1 MYASAR
7 EFFDAAREA
16 ARDAER
22 IARQLDSMERRA
34 LALGGGGFEGRVRCT
49 PDPDRIGRGV
59 AAKVD
64 NEAVLRERQ
73 QADRALVD
81 AACELLYGAD
91 RRSGLYALVGWPADA
106 IFHHYLALRTW
117 DETADMLGYSVRYT
131 QRSVA
136 WALDMADAA
145 GDTMTRLG
153 LGFAADTDT
162 EARERDANK
171 EDADGKQTDPR
182 AAGGAG
188 AHGAGAAG
196 AH

>member
-22 IARQLDSMERRA
+22 IARQLDGMERRA
-34 LALGGGGFEGRVRCT
+34 LALGGGGFEGRVRST

-64 NEAVLRERQ
+64 NEGVLRERQ
-73 QADRALVD
+73 QADRALID

-117 DETADMLGYSVRYT
+117 DEVAEMMDYSVRHVQT
-131 QRSVA
+131 CVA
-136 WALDMADAA
+136 SALDYADSNGQMWTALGKGMA
-145 GDTMTRLG
+145 
-153 LGFAADTDT
+153 
-162 EARERDANK
+162 E
-171 EDADGKQTDPR
+171 
-182 AAGGAG
+182 
-188 AHGAGAAG
+188 
-196 AH
+196 